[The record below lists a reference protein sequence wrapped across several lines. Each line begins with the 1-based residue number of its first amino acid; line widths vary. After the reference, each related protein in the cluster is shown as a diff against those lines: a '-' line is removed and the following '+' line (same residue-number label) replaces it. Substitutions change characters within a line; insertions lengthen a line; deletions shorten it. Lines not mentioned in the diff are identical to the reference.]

1 MDYGELIKKGL
12 EQNKITVT
20 KAAKLIGM
28 TRQNFYNRLN
38 SGEFKM
44 SEINKLISKGIITKQ
59 KLYTIE
65 QFGDYLLTQKD
76 IDSAIMNLDED
87 KLW

>member
-1 MDYGELIKKGL
+1 MDYGELIRKGL

-65 QFGDYLLTQKD
+65 QFGDYLLQQKD
-76 IDSAIMNLDED
+76 IDSAIMNLDDD
-87 KLW
+87 KL